1 MVRRIHAKKS
11 QEEAE
16 SACVVSVH
24 LSEQYKEVCITA
36 RQTQGCSKEEVST
49 HILES
54 SSRSGH
60 AGVSLVPTGPTPG
73 LQVSPAE
80 VLVMLGHTVA

>member
-11 QEEAE
+11 QEECE
-16 SACVVSVH
+16 SVCVASVH